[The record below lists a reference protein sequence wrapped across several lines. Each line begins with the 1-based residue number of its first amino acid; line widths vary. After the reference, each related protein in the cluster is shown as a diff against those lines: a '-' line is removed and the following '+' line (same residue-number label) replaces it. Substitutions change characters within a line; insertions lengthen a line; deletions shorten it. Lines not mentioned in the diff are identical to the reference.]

1 MEWEKGNAEPVP
13 SVRSLPLDRD
23 LRMRSIL
30 VYAS

>member
-13 SVRSLPLDRD
+13 SVGSHPQDRD